1 MDIIDKNQSSW
12 NRKYEWKAVTLLS
25 IGFGLVGLD
34 RWIIAPLLPSMI
46 PDLNLNYQDVGY
58 IFGALGILWGVFAIF
73 TGSLSDRFG
82 HRKILI
88 PAILFFSIMSGFSGM
103 ATGLV
108 SLILIRSLMGASE
121 GAYCPTSFAAT
132 AFAAKPSRRGLL
144 QGIQQS
150 GFPLFGL
157 ALGPIIATHLLL
169 VLPSWRE
176 VFWIVAIPGFIV
188 GVLMYFVLKDPAKPS
203 QSVSLP
209 KAVPNNKNNWL
220 EIIKTKNIMICM
232 LALFCCM
239 SCIFVLGAM
248 VPLYLENYLGLS
260 PQQMGLVTSAIGFGG
275 FAGQFALP
283 GISDILGRKIVA
295 IISFAGAAVF
305 VWLFAQTGVN
315 INYLFATLFV
325 VSFFCLGNIAL
336 ITGPISTESAPAGLV
351 ASSIGLVVGAGEIF
365 GGGVAPLIGGYI
377 AENFGI
383 ENVLYLALVGVI
395 LGAIV
400 SLFLTETAPKKI
412 LKLSRAV

>member
-1 MDIIDKNQSSW
+1 MDNTQTSW
-12 NRKYEWKAVTLLS
+12 NRTYEWKAVTLLS

-73 TGSLSDRFG
+73 TGRLSDRFG

-157 ALGPIIATHLLL
+157 ALGPIIATQLLL
-169 VLPSWRE
+169 VVPSWRE
-176 VFWIVAIPGFIV
+176 VFWVVAVPGFIV
-188 GVLMYFVLKDPAKPS
+188 GILMYFVLKDPPKRS
-203 QSVSLP
+203 QAESLP
-209 KAVPNNKNNWL
+209 KAVSDDKNSWSKIL
-220 EIIKTKNIMICM
+220 KTKNIILSM

-239 SCIFVLGAM
+239 SCIFVLSAM
-248 VPLYLENYLGLS
+248 VPLYLENYLGLTS
-260 PQQMGLVTSAIGFGG
+260 QQMGLVVSAIGFGG

-295 IISFAGAAVF
+295 IISFIGATIF
-305 VWLFAQTGVN
+305 VWFFAQTGAN
-315 INYLFATLFV
+315 ITYLFATLFV

-336 ITGPISTESAPAGLV
+336 ITGPISTESAPVGLV
-351 ASSIGLVVGAGEIF
+351 ASAIGLVVGAGEIF

-383 ENVLYLALVGVI
+383 ENVLYLALVGVA
-395 LGAIV
+395 LGAVV
-400 SLFLTETAPKKI
+400 SLFFTETAPNKI
-412 LKLSRAV
+412 SKISEAI

>member
-1 MDIIDKNQSSW
+1 MDNTQSSW
-12 NRKYEWKAVTLLS
+12 NPTYEWKAVTLLS

-73 TGSLSDRFG
+73 TGSLSDHFG

-132 AFAAKPSRRGLL
+132 AFASKPSRRGLL

-157 ALGPIIATHLLL
+157 ALGPIIATQLLL
-169 VLPSWRE
+169 VVPSWRE
-176 VFWIVAIPGFIV
+176 VFWVVAIPGFIV
-188 GVLMYFVLKDPAKPS
+188 GVLMYFVIKDPVKQNQAAGI
-203 QSVSLP
+203 P
-209 KAVPNNKNNWL
+209 KATSDHKNSWF
-220 EIIKTKNIMICM
+220 EIVKTKNIIVCM

-248 VPLYLENYLGLS
+248 APLYLENFLNLS
-260 PQQMGLVTSAIGFGG
+260 TQQMGLVVSAIGFGG
-275 FAGQFALP
+275 FVGQFVLP

-295 IISFAGAAVF
+295 IISFIGATIF
-305 VWLFAQTGVN
+305 VWFFAQTSAD
-315 INYLFATLFV
+315 ITYLFATLFI

-351 ASSIGLVVGAGEIF
+351 ASAIGLVVGAGEIF

-383 ENVLYLALVGVI
+383 ENVLYLALVGVA
-395 LGAIV
+395 LGAVV

-412 LKLSRAV
+412 STKSKAR